1 MSWKRL
7 CIESREE
14 IQKYL
19 KNKFETSDLNFTN
32 LFLWSFS
39 ENIEFKIKNELLYI
53 RGTYEDEKYYFTP
66 ISKDDNI
73 SSLLEAFKKIISK
86 QRRIVFIPEKYKQLL
101 EDHIEFVEER
111 DSFDYIYL
119 QEDLATLKGRKFSSK
134 KNKVNKF
141 KKIYDYTYSKIT
153 KDNIEEVRS
162 FQRKWMDERINKDSI
177 LISESAGIEKILDN
191 YDKLNL
197 RGGFIK
203 VDGNIVAYAIGEKLN
218 DELAVIHIEKGIVEY
233 LGSYQMINQ
242 YLAKEE
248 FDDVKYINREDDF
261 GSLGLREAK
270 LSYNPVKLLKKYTIK
285 N

>member
-39 ENIEFKIKNELLYI
+39 ENIEFKIKNEILYI

-66 ISKDDNI
+66 NSKDDSI
-73 SSLLEAFKKIISK
+73 SSLLEAIKKIISK

-101 EDHIEFVEER
+101 EDNIEFVEER

-261 GSLGLREAK
+261 GSLGLREEK
-270 LSYNPVKLLKKYTIK
+270 LSYQPIEFIKKYSI
-285 N
+285 

>member
-39 ENIEFKIKNELLYI
+39 ENIEFKIKNEILYI

-101 EDHIEFVEER
+101 EDNIEFVEER